1 MNNMQGDLQNQ
12 QLKLDYLSAQKATKE
27 FYNNK
32 NMNTGR
38 PANKYTTKYDEV
50 RIRLAQID
58 NYNIKRDNTF

>member
-38 PANKYTTKYDEV
+38 PANKYTTKYDEES
-50 RIRLAQID
+50 
-58 NYNIKRDNTF
+58 